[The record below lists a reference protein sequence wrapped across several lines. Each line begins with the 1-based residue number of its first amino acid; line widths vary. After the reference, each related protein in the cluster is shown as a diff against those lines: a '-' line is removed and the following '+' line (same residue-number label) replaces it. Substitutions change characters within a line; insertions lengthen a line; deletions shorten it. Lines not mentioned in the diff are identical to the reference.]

1 MGILN
6 AVKNFFYDEE
16 PEPRKSGKYDHD
28 DTPLVNACDLFP
40 VHVLSNPDA
49 MREVLQRREVQAEIE
64 KKVQADFK
72 ACMAENRARLD
83 QPQPKP
89 KPEPVPEEA
98 KPDWLKGVDDKL

>member
-6 AVKNFFYDEE
+6 SVKNFFYDE
-16 PEPRKSGKYDHD
+16 PVQAPAQAD
-28 DTPLVNACDLFP
+28 DTRIINAADLFP

-72 ACMAENRARLD
+72 ACVAENRARLD
-83 QPQPKP
+83 QPKA
-89 KPEPVPEEA
+89 KPESVPEET
-98 KPDWLKGVDDKL
+98 KPSWLDGVDDKL